1 MGGTEQIPQ
10 YPTLFVQLDL
20 WKGNFAKSGY
30 PQDFK
35 YQIPVYV
42 LYAKITQPPPSIPLA
57 AALL

>member
-30 PQDFK
+30 MYTQDFK

-42 LYAKITQPPPSIPLA
+42 LYAKTTVR
-57 AALL
+57 

>member
-42 LYAKITQPPPSIPLA
+42 LYAKTTVR
-57 AALL
+57 